1 MRSVIIADVSGYAYQ
16 PDLFEFPDARFR
28 NPRSPTPAELWA
40 SGRVNVALPEPNDY
54 TPMVALDN
62 PTFTEIEEGRT
73 RTLVLPMR
81 DRYATIFR
89 CTPFAIR
96 LRIGFSG
103 WWMTWEVAAFRRFPD
118 SFEIDLGLRLS

>member
-1 MRSVIIADVSGYAYQ
+1 MHRYSYQ
-16 PDLFEFPDARFR
+16 PDLFAFPDSQLR
-28 NPRSPTPAELWA
+28 PSYSSTPDELWA
-40 SGRVNVALPEPNDY
+40 SGNRNVAFPEPNDY

-62 PTFTEIEEGRT
+62 PTFTGIEEGET

-89 CTPFAIR
+89 STPFAIR

-103 WWMTWEVAAFRRFPD
+103 WWMTWEVAGFRRFPD
-118 SFEIDLGLRLS
+118 SFEIDLGLRIS

>member
-1 MRSVIIADVSGYAYQ
+1 MRRYSYQ
-16 PDLFEFPDARFR
+16 PDLFAFPDIRFR
-28 NPRSPTPAELWA
+28 PSYSPTPDELWA
-40 SGRVNVALPEPNDY
+40 SSKRNVALPEPNDY

-62 PTFTEIEEGRT
+62 PTFTGIEEGRT

-103 WWMTWEVAAFRRFPD
+103 WWMTWEVAGFRRLPD

>member
-1 MRSVIIADVSGYAYQ
+1 MHGYTYQ
-16 PDLFEFPDARFR
+16 PDLFEIPDPRFR
-28 NPRSPTPAELWA
+28 NPRSPTPAGLWA

-62 PTFTEIEEGRT
+62 PTFTGIEEGET

-89 CTPFAIR
+89 STPFAIR

-103 WWMTWEVAAFRRFPD
+103 LWMTWEVAGFRRFPD
-118 SFEIDLGLRLS
+118 SFEIDLGLRIS